1 MKEQEKYS
9 QAEVDTNI
17 NTLENEIEGLK
28 LHRTELSQSINS
40 KKKQVLAWKELDLS
54 QMKMF

>member
-28 LHRTELSQSINS
+28 LHRTELSQSINA
-40 KKKQVLAWKELDLS
+40 KKKQVLSWKELDLS

>member
-1 MKEQEKYS
+1 MKEQKKYS
-9 QAEVDTNI
+9 QSEIDTNI

-40 KKKQVLAWKELDLS
+40 KKKQILSWKELDLS
-54 QMKMF
+54 QLKMF